1 LENQKSNFQ
10 KIFHTE
16 IFFENKIL
24 KTDSE
29 IFKKTGCRPENS
41 HLQQEIR
48 RLQMAKKKSKYSF
61 INEVHEQIMK
71 ATVVN
76 RRGEAKVKRSDLK
89 NIIETAFNT
98 GAKAAASGERV
109 RFPVIGALVRKEVK
123 ARKSG
128 KGVNPFTGEPMEI
141 KARPATKKPRW
152 SFPRSLKD
160 TFANKR
166 NW

>member
-1 LENQKSNFQ
+1 
-10 KIFHTE
+10 
-16 IFFENKIL
+16 
-24 KTDSE
+24 
-29 IFKKTGCRPENS
+29 
-41 HLQQEIR
+41 
-48 RLQMAKKKSKYSF
+48 MAKKKSKYSF
-61 INEVHEQIMK
+61 INEVYEGMLK
-71 ATVVN
+71 AAEVTRKGQV
-76 RRGEAKVKRSDLK
+76 RIKRSDIKAL
-89 NIIETAFNT
+89 IENAFMN

-123 ARKSG
+123 ARKAG

>member
-1 LENQKSNFQ
+1 
-10 KIFHTE
+10 
-16 IFFENKIL
+16 
-24 KTDSE
+24 
-29 IFKKTGCRPENS
+29 
-41 HLQQEIR
+41 
-48 RLQMAKKKSKYSF
+48 MAKKKTKFSF
-61 INEVHEQIMK
+61 INQVHEGVMK
-71 ATVVN
+71 AAEVT
-76 RRGEAKVKRSDLK
+76 RRGEVRIKRTDLK
-89 NIIETAFNT
+89 SVIEKAFEQ
-98 GAKAAASGERV
+98 GAVAAAGGERI

-152 SFPRSLKD
+152 SFPRGLKD

>member
-1 LENQKSNFQ
+1 
-10 KIFHTE
+10 
-16 IFFENKIL
+16 
-24 KTDSE
+24 
-29 IFKKTGCRPENS
+29 
-41 HLQQEIR
+41 
-48 RLQMAKKKSKYSF
+48 MAKKKSAKYSF
-61 INEVHEQIMK
+61 INLVHES
-71 ATVVN
+71 VVKSASVT
-76 RRGEAKVKRSDLK
+76 RKGEVRIKRADIK
-89 NIIETAFNT
+89 NAIEEAFNA

-109 RFPVIGALVRKEVK
+109 RFPVIGSLVRKEVK

>member
-1 LENQKSNFQ
+1 
-10 KIFHTE
+10 
-16 IFFENKIL
+16 
-24 KTDSE
+24 
-29 IFKKTGCRPENS
+29 
-41 HLQQEIR
+41 
-48 RLQMAKKKSKYSF
+48 MAKKKSKYSF
-61 INEVHEQIMK
+61 VNEVYEGILK
-71 ATVVN
+71 TAEVTRKGTV
-76 RRGEAKVKRSDLK
+76 RVKRSDLK
-89 NIIETAFNT
+89 ATLENAFLT

-123 ARKSG
+123 ARKAG

>member
-1 LENQKSNFQ
+1 
-10 KIFHTE
+10 
-16 IFFENKIL
+16 
-24 KTDSE
+24 
-29 IFKKTGCRPENS
+29 
-41 HLQQEIR
+41 
-48 RLQMAKKKSKYSF
+48 MAKKKAKYSF
-61 INEVHEQIMK
+61 INEVHEGLMK
-71 ATVVN
+71 AAEVTRKGQV
-76 RRGEAKVKRSDLK
+76 RIKRADIKAVLE
-89 NIIETAFNT
+89 NAFMD

-123 ARKSG
+123 ARKAG

>member
-1 LENQKSNFQ
+1 
-10 KIFHTE
+10 
-16 IFFENKIL
+16 
-24 KTDSE
+24 
-29 IFKKTGCRPENS
+29 
-41 HLQQEIR
+41 
-48 RLQMAKKKSKYSF
+48 MAKKKQKYSF
-61 INEVHEQIMK
+61 INEVYEGVLKTAEVTRKGQVRI
-71 ATVVN
+71 
-76 RRGEAKVKRSDLK
+76 KRSDLK
-89 NIIETAFNT
+89 NCLETAFVN

-123 ARKSG
+123 ARKAG